1 MKKIAR
7 LTLMVFACA
16 GMALAQAQTG
26 PAATMTPAKE
36 PSVADAV
43 KQVEV
48 DWENALKDGDAAKL
62 STYLADDW
70 VAIDSGNI
78 VAKQAYLAGVKS
90 GADKLE
96 SYVMGPMS
104 VKVIGGVAIV
114 QGTDTEK
121 SSHNGTDTSGKWAW
135 MDVFVKVNGKW
146 VAVRS
151 QADLVK

>member
-1 MKKIAR
+1 MKKIVGAA
-7 LTLMVFACA
+7 LLVFACA
-16 GMALAQAQTG
+16 GMALAQAQTMA
-26 PAATMTPAKE
+26 PAATPAKT

-48 DWENALKDGDAAKL
+48 DWENALQAGDAAKL

-70 VAIDSGNI
+70 VAIDSGN
-78 VAKQAYLAGVKS
+78 VETKQEYLESVKS
-90 GADKLE
+90 GTDKLE
-96 SYVMGPMS
+96 SFVMGPMS
-104 VKVIGGVAIV
+104 VKVVGSVAIV

-121 SSHNGTDTSGKWAW
+121 SSHSGTDTSGKWAW
-135 MDVFVKVNGKW
+135 MDVFVKVDGKW